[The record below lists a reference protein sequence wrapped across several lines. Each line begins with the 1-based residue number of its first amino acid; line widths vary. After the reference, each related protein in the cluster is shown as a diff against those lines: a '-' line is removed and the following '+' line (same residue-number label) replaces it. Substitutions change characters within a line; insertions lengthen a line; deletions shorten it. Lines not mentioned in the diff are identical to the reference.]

1 MPAGWKGALTDRQGV
16 KDWLAGNLCRCTG
29 YGPII
34 EAGLEIG
41 GGAAAD
47 AGGRGRR
54 PSRRGSAALDDERML
69 HVVHGEQQWFAPRT
83 ADELA
88 EVYLQHPDAVLVA
101 GATDVGLWVT
111 KQHRDS
117 DDFRSM

>member
-1 MPAGWKGALTDRQGV
+1 M

-34 EAGLEIG
+34 EAGLDA
-41 GGAAAD
+41 GAAPPPDEA
-47 AGGRGRR
+47 AATPHGERLAV
-54 PSRRGSAALDDERML
+54 GSTTAHAACSSI
-69 HVVHGEQQWFAPRT
+69 GEQQVFAPRT

-111 KQHRDS
+111 KQHRRLEDA
-117 DDFRSM
+117 